1 MLILIFTCPKIDKD
15 KIKQEREGCRMTRE
29 EAEQY
34 LYYAMTIGEQLLC
47 CGAEVGRVEDT
58 IRRICLAYGAT
69 RADVFSI
76 TSSIV
81 TTIYGEDFGICTQTR
96 RVPGMSN
103 DLGRLDDLNQLSR
116 YICEYRPKPEE
127 IRKGLEKIRDKQG
140 YSFKT
145 QILIYAVISGSFS
158 VFFGGDVNDMI
169 ASALIGIA
177 LKLFEAFVKTKET
190 VQDYED
196 NGIPWNHIMAYVGP
210 KITPEVRE
218 VIDMLHER
226 GVMCMISTA
235 PSDDK
240 LSTPESRAEAYRMI
254 IRQGVDIIESDRP
267 IEVAEAISSLIP
279 VSSSKGKF
287 FSTL

>member
-1 MLILIFTCPKIDKD
+1 
-15 KIKQEREGCRMTRE
+15 MTRE

-58 IRRICLAYGAT
+58 IRRICLAYGAS

-127 IRKGLEKIRDKQG
+127 IQKGLEKIRDKQG

-177 LKLFEAFVKTKET
+177 LKLFEAFVKKGALNSLLT
-190 VQDYED
+190 VLLCCGAGGVLSNLTVLIGLGHHASDTGNCIYQFIARYVFRRYHYRFDPMY
-196 NGIPWNHIMAYVGP
+196 GGTFAGTGRGPWFYG
-210 KITPEVRE
+210 
-218 VIDMLHER
+218 
-226 GVMCMISTA
+226 G
-235 PSDDK
+235 
-240 LSTPESRAEAYRMI
+240 ES
-254 IRQGVDIIESDRP
+254 VVLTES
-267 IEVAEAISSLIP
+267 
-279 VSSSKGKF
+279 GKF
-287 FSTL
+287 S

>member
-1 MLILIFTCPKIDKD
+1 
-15 KIKQEREGCRMTRE
+15 MTRE

-127 IRKGLEKIRDKQG
+127 IQKGLEKIRDKQG

-177 LKLFEAFVKTKET
+177 LKL
-190 VQDYED
+190 
-196 NGIPWNHIMAYVGP
+196 
-210 KITPEVRE
+210 RS
-218 VIDMLHER
+218 R
-226 GVMCMISTA
+226 RSTFQ
-235 PSDDK
+235 SY
-240 LSTPESRAEAYRMI
+240 S
-254 IRQGVDIIESDRP
+254 SDRAWTSCGSDQYRKYHASDTGNC
-267 IEVAEAISSLIP
+267 IYQFIA
-279 VSSSKGKF
+279 
-287 FSTL
+287 

>member
-1 MLILIFTCPKIDKD
+1 MLILIFTCPKIDKNE
-15 KIKQEREGCRMTRE
+15 IKQESEGCRMTRE

-127 IRKGLEKIRDKQG
+127 IQKGLEKIRDKQG

-177 LKLFEAFVKTKET
+177 LKLFEAFVKTKEA

>member
-1 MLILIFTCPKIDKD
+1 
-15 KIKQEREGCRMTRE
+15 MTRE

-69 RADVFSI
+69 RA
-76 TSSIV
+76 
-81 TTIYGEDFGICTQTR
+81 EDFGICTQTR

-127 IRKGLEKIRDKQG
+127 IQKGLEKIRDKQG

-177 LKLFEAFVKTKET
+177 LKLFEAFVKKGALNSLLT
-190 VQDYED
+190 VLLCCGAGGVLSNLTVLIGLGHHADLISIG
-196 NGIPWNHIMAYVGP
+196 NIM
-210 KITPEVRE
+210 
-218 VIDMLHER
+218 L
-226 GVMCMISTA
+226 
-235 PSDDK
+235 
-240 LSTPESRAEAYRMI
+240 
-254 IRQGVDIIESDRP
+254 
-267 IEVAEAISSLIP
+267 LIP
-279 VSSSKGKF
+279 GIAFTNSLRDM
-287 FSTL
+287 FSGDTITGLIRCMEALLLALVVGLGFTVANLLF

>member
-1 MLILIFTCPKIDKD
+1 
-15 KIKQEREGCRMTRE
+15 MTRE

-127 IRKGLEKIRDKQG
+127 IEKI
-140 YSFKT
+140 
-145 QILIYAVISGSFS
+145 
-158 VFFGGDVNDMI
+158 
-169 ASALIGIA
+169 
-177 LKLFEAFVKTKET
+177 LKNA
-190 VQDYED
+190 
-196 NGIPWNHIMAYVGP
+196 
-210 KITPEVRE
+210 EV
-218 VIDMLHER
+218 V
-226 GVMCMISTA
+226 
-235 PSDDK
+235 
-240 LSTPESRAEAYRMI
+240 
-254 IRQGVDIIESDRP
+254 
-267 IEVAEAISSLIP
+267 
-279 VSSSKGKF
+279 VSSQSHF
-287 FSTL
+287 

>member
-1 MLILIFTCPKIDKD
+1 
-15 KIKQEREGCRMTRE
+15 MTRE

-127 IRKGLEKIRDKQG
+127 IQKGLEKIRDKQG

-158 VFFGGDVNDMI
+158 VFFGGAGGVLSNLTV
-169 ASALIGIA
+169 LIGLGHHADLISIG
-177 LKLFEAFVKTKET
+177 
-190 VQDYED
+190 
-196 NGIPWNHIMAYVGP
+196 NIM
-210 KITPEVRE
+210 
-218 VIDMLHER
+218 L
-226 GVMCMISTA
+226 
-235 PSDDK
+235 
-240 LSTPESRAEAYRMI
+240 
-254 IRQGVDIIESDRP
+254 
-267 IEVAEAISSLIP
+267 LIP
-279 VSSSKGKF
+279 GIAFTNSLRDM
-287 FSTL
+287 FSGDTITGLIRCMEALLLALVVGLGFTVANLLF

>member
-1 MLILIFTCPKIDKD
+1 
-15 KIKQEREGCRMTRE
+15 MTRE

-127 IRKGLEKIRDKQG
+127 IQKGLEKIRDKQG

-145 QILIYAVISGSFS
+145 QILLRS
-158 VFFGGDVNDMI
+158 
-169 ASALIGIA
+169 
-177 LKLFEAFVKTKET
+177 
-190 VQDYED
+190 
-196 NGIPWNHIMAYVGP
+196 
-210 KITPEVRE
+210 R
-218 VIDMLHER
+218 R
-226 GVMCMISTA
+226 STFQ
-235 PSDDK
+235 SY
-240 LSTPESRAEAYRMI
+240 S
-254 IRQGVDIIESDRP
+254 SDRAWTSCGSDQYRKYHASDTGNCIYQFIARYVFRRYHYRFDP
-267 IEVAEAISSLIP
+267 MYGGTFAGTGRGPWFYGGESVVLTES
-279 VSSSKGKF
+279 GKF
-287 FSTL
+287 S

>member
-1 MLILIFTCPKIDKD
+1 
-15 KIKQEREGCRMTRE
+15 MTRE

-116 YICEYRPKPEE
+116 YICEY
-127 IRKGLEKIRDKQG
+127 
-140 YSFKT
+140 
-145 QILIYAVISGSFS
+145 
-158 VFFGGDVNDMI
+158 
-169 ASALIGIA
+169 LIGIA
-177 LKLFEAFVKTKET
+177 LKLFEAFVKKGALNSLLT
-190 VQDYED
+190 VLLCCGAGGVLSNLTVLIGLGHHADLISIG
-196 NGIPWNHIMAYVGP
+196 NIM
-210 KITPEVRE
+210 
-218 VIDMLHER
+218 L
-226 GVMCMISTA
+226 
-235 PSDDK
+235 
-240 LSTPESRAEAYRMI
+240 
-254 IRQGVDIIESDRP
+254 
-267 IEVAEAISSLIP
+267 LIP
-279 VSSSKGKF
+279 GIAFTNSLRDM
-287 FSTL
+287 FSGDTITGLIRCMEALLLALVVGLGFTVANLLF